1 MIETTNGRRLE
12 RAVIGALR
20 VGGARRWQIEE
31 SLDELT
37 GLVHAAGGVV
47 VERVIQER
55 DAPSPALYFGRGK
68 VEEIGE
74 TARRLEANL
83 FVSDDALSPGAGAEP
98 VPGPRR

>member
-20 VGGARRWQIEE
+20 VGGERRWQIRE

-47 VERVIQER
+47 VERVTQER
-55 DAPSPALYFGRGK
+55 AAPSPALYFGRG
-68 VEEIGE
+68 
-74 TARRLEANL
+74 
-83 FVSDDALSPGAGAEP
+83 
-98 VPGPRR
+98 